1 MDDIAKE
8 LYTIGQELY
17 THNLIAFYNTPN
29 LVQYLSDADR
39 IDLEKTIIGRVGGEH
54 A

>member
-8 LYTIGQELY
+8 LYTIAQELY

-29 LVQYLSDADR
+29 LVQYLNDSER